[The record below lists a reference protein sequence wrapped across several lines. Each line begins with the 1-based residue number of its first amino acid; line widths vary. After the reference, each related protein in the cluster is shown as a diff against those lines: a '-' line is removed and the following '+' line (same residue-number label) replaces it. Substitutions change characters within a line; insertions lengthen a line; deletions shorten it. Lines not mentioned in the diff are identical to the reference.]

1 MISNSLIKM
10 LCGQD
15 FLRFA
20 LKEELHQLLIG
31 LFGEHILPAI
41 KFEYQRVLHHVDLVK
56 KLREDGGVGEHACMD
71 KMLRGVWL
79 RLRDHLSSVELSLSM
94 LQLTPEY
101 AEHFYALYVDQ
112 HQGTKFTGDLIKMLL
127 LTVPFFLCS
136 LITPEAVS
144 SCLQSRHCCVKMYT
158 AV

>member
-41 KFEYQRVLHHVDLVK
+41 KFEYQRVLRQEDLVK
-56 KLREDGGVGEHACMD
+56 KWREDWGMGKHACTD

-79 RLRDHLSSVELSLSM
+79 CLSDCLLSVESSLSM
-94 LQLTPEY
+94 LQLTPKY
-101 AEHFYALYVDQ
+101 AEHFYTMYVDQ
-112 HQGTKFTGDLIKMLL
+112 HQGTKLTGNQIKMLL
-127 LTVPFFLCS
+127 LTVPVFLCN
-136 LITPEAVS
+136 LITPEVS